1 MKPRG
6 TLKQCFAF
14 LIINFTKVTFTKL
27 QIDNNNNNNNT
38 PAKVVPGEKIANF
51 SRIFKTESSTFLKSL
66 FYLISFGLGFYDN
79 SHNYFPYFDLRMNID
94 IGSCTLVTPL
104 ATQFFEYLNN
114 QKTYGP

>member
-79 SHNYFPYFDLRMNID
+79 
-94 IGSCTLVTPL
+94 
-104 ATQFFEYLNN
+104 
-114 QKTYGP
+114 